1 MSFYWWLDT
10 SPRVNEQ
17 RRHSMSTHHKNRL
30 LVHAIDPARLNVVRT
45 TGEDAHGNQLR
56 PFAATGQGEPL
67 LVAFA
72 TPSQASRSR

>member
-1 MSFYWWLDT
+1 
-10 SPRVNEQ
+10 
-17 RRHSMSTHHKNRL
+17 MSTRHTSRL

-56 PFAATGQGEPL
+56 PFATTGQASRCV
-67 LVAFA
+67 VAFA